1 MAEPT
6 GNRSCVGRLRLP
18 REPFDNITIPRAHLD
33 SGIVTTESHPQL
45 EGFRELG
52 GGSCASDVGTLGA
65 VGQRPTVSESGPDT
79 WRWPVRIKK
88 LCSGLRILFGCFC
101 VLRRNFSVSVDGSL
115 HFGSFRQHIPKLS
128 ENLLLEVGSLVCVT
142 SCFFFKTCRM
152 Y

>member
-6 GNRSCVGRLRLP
+6 DDPSYVGRLRLP
-18 REPFDNITIPRAHLD
+18 REPFNNITIPRAHLD

-79 WRWPVRIKK
+79 VALASANKK
-88 LCSGLRILFGCFC
+88 IVLLGLW
-101 VLRRNFSVSVDGSL
+101 
-115 HFGSFRQHIPKLS
+115 QP
-128 ENLLLEVGSLVCVT
+128 
-142 SCFFFKTCRM
+142 FFP
-152 Y
+152 